1 MVFDFGSRGRSS
13 SRRQESG
20 GNFNFMDAARTG
32 SDSVRP
38 SYNSTHA
45 AADYSRSGSQSGRY
59 GSRSSSLD
67 RSIYGHGLNARDLSP
82 MRESTRPRR
91 GPMVWEDRPVSPLG
105 SSHFERP
112 SQYADRQARSS
123 SSRASSNPYVSS
135 SYERPSVSS
144 SRSYQIDRGYDGAF
158 AINRGFDGMTNG
170 FPEGPGLSRSNAV
183 RRPAGRSY
191 SHVGYE
197 ARPRVASNF
206 RFGGFGDWERF

>member
-1 MVFDFGSRGRSS
+1 MVFDLGSRGRSS

-20 GNFNFMDAARTG
+20 GSFNFMDIARTG

-45 AADYSRSGSQSGRY
+45 DADYSRSGSQSGSY
-59 GSRSSSLD
+59 VSRSSSLD

-91 GPMVWEDRPVSPLG
+91 GPTVWEDRPVSPLG
-105 SSHFERP
+105 SSRFERP
-112 SQYADRQARSS
+112 SQYTDRQARSS
-123 SSRASSNPYVSS
+123 SSRGSSSPYVSS
-135 SYERPSVSS
+135 SYERPSTPS

-183 RRPAGRSY
+183 RHSAERSY
-191 SHVGYE
+191 SHAGYE

-206 RFGGFGDWERF
+206 RFGGIGDWERF